1 MFQSSKLTHEAAALA
16 MRVGATIET
25 EHMNLLRSM
34 YTTIPVSAK
43 YSLPLFDSNFRGPAK
58 EQFEIALAHYNNTPY
73 NFHAIRCKGCGNA
86 KEELPEGQILKLCGR
101 CKDVSYCGKECQAG
115 DWKKHKKD
123 CKTPE
128 KRAEEERARMGGGRG
143 FTSLNV

>member
-1 MFQSSKLTHEAAALA
+1 

-73 NFHAIRCKGCGNA
+73 NFYAIRCKGCGHA
-86 KEELPEGQILKLCGR
+86 KEELPEGQNLKLCGR

-123 CKTPE
+123 LQDT
-128 KRAEEERARMGGGRG
+128 
-143 FTSLNV
+143 

>member
-1 MFQSSKLTHEAAALA
+1 MFQSSKLTYKTAALA

-25 EHMNLLRSM
+25 EHMSLLRSM

-43 YSLPLFDSNFRGPAK
+43 YSLLLFDSDFRGPAK

-73 NFHAIRCKGCGNA
+73 NFYAICCKGRGNA

-128 KRAEEERARMGGGRG
+128 KRAEDERARMGGGRG
-143 FTSLNV
+143 FASLNV

>member
-1 MFQSSKLTHEAAALA
+1 

-73 NFHAIRCKGCGNA
+73 NPRAKFSNFAAGARMSVIVARNVKLVIGRSIRR
-86 KEELPEGQILKLCGR
+86 I
-101 CKDVSYCGKECQAG
+101 
-115 DWKKHKKD
+115 

-143 FTSLNV
+143 FISLNV